1 MIIVTGERGE
11 GKTEALINWALQ
23 GAPRDEE
30 PFHWSRFIV
39 VMNSG
44 MVRYLMPR
52 LRRAADRFEANGQP
66 VPMFPDRLVISKRSI
81 HTLRG
86 VDVRNYEYAVDEA
99 GELIKDAFSST
110 ALINPPAVISI
121 GGTAVSA
128 RAGRV

>member
-23 GAPRDEE
+23 GEFRPD
-30 PFHWSRFIV
+30 PIGWSRFIV
-39 VMNSG
+39 VMNQSQ
-44 MVRYLMPR
+44 VRHLELR
-52 LRRAADRFEANGQP
+52 LHLAAARFRDNGQP
-66 VPMFPDRLVISKRSI
+66 APMFPERLVIPKQRI

-86 VDVRNYEYAVDEA
+86 VDLHDYEYAVDEA

-110 ALINPPAVISI
+110 ALIIPPAAISI

-128 RAGRV
+128 RTERV